1 MKKFISISV
10 ERKGQILSYV
20 AVLIGILG
28 GIIFIG
34 SVGEIDPPIPTDYGK
49 MAVGGILLAVAVW
62 IGNMYSVKKYMER
75 FSNKA

>member
-28 GIIFIG
+28 VVLFID
-34 SVGEIDPPIPTDYGK
+34 SVGEIEPPIPTDYVK
-49 MAVGGILLAVAVW
+49 MAVSVALL
-62 IGNMYSVKKYMER
+62 IGSVIIGKMYSVKRYMER
-75 FSNKA
+75 FSNEA